1 MKKTLSIS
9 TLFFLLVFMVAA
21 ASAQQPMSAEKKRAM
36 HKLDPVDIFP
46 QVQER
51 SGKERN
57 LNKRSANSL
66 TADLSN
72 SSATAEQR
80 TSKRRS
86 SRRHRSSDENLQTD
100 IAANA
105 SQTPAITQNNAEPEP
120 MASPAPTPDSSIT
133 LNETANNKPAPP
145 QTLAAIGN
153 PPGSGNSSQNSML
166 SLPIILALLVLVL
179 IALVLAFAKLIR
191 YLRGPVV

>member
-1 MKKTLSIS
+1 MKKTFSIS
-9 TLFFLLVFMVAA
+9 MLFLLLAFGVAA

-36 HKLDPVDIFP
+36 NKLDPVDIFP

-57 LNKRSANSL
+57 QNKRSSTSL

-72 SSATAEQR
+72 SSTTAEQR
-80 TSKRRS
+80 TSKRRN

-133 LNETANNKPAPP
+133 LNETANNKPPPP